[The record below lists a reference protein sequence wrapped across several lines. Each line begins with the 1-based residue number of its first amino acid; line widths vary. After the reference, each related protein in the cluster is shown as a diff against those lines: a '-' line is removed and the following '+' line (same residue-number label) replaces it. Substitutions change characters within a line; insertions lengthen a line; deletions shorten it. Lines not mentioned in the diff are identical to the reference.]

1 MSKETLTPFRL
12 VESIK
17 EDLHFIILQIEFAT
31 CTRGD
36 DDNITTEDLENI
48 HRVAKRDIYRVI
60 KTRILKKLNMLSDIK
75 KGKG

>member
-36 DDNITTEDLENI
+36 DDNITDEDLENI

-60 KTRILKKLNMLSDIK
+60 KTRILKKLNMLSDI
-75 KGKG
+75 